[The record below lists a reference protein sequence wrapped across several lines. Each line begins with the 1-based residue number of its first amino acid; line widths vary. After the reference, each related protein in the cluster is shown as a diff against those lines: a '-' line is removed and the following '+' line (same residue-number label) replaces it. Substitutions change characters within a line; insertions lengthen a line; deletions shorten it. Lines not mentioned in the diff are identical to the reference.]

1 MCRTGNAVSDDPI
14 KCSEVHGHA
23 DVLLVIDSVL
33 QMKVGERNR
42 IVSGLLLSSRPLIGH
57 VECSIFKM
65 QS

>member
-23 DVLLVIDSVL
+23 DGVLVIDSVL

-42 IVSGLLLSSRPLIGH
+42 IVSGFLTFISAIDWPR
-57 VECSIFKM
+57 
-65 QS
+65 